1 VRVSVSEFAVQ
12 VCEPVVTVHEY
23 VELVV
28 NDVVLLCRVH
38 IRCVC
43 VREFVVN
50 VCEGALDMFESVVKL

>member
-43 VREFVVN
+43 V
-50 VCEGALDMFESVVKL
+50 CESLW